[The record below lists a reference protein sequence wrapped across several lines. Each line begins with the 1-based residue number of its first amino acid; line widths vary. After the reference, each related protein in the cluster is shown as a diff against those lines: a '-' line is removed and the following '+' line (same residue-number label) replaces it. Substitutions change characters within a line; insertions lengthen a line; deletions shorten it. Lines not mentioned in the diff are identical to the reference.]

1 MRSTAIQISVSI
13 QTFDGLTILCIDKT
27 CYILKKLYLDS
38 FFTKQ
43 QIRRGFDR
51 IYIDE
56 DSIREDVPDLPVRT
70 AQTLV
75 KLVQENVI
83 TSQVILKIPN
93 EFREEMLA
101 YEPFKEQFVEE
112 LKVFEDEPNIKKKF
126 SDLCTFYLNSYDS
139 NDIIDHLKN
148 LGHSDIVIP
157 WFIRKAIFVS
167 CGKGNKDR
175 EMVSQLLKQL
185 SKELNWNYAVFSYA
199 FDHCIERCHDYTL
212 DIPHFPDYIAMFIA
226 RSIYDECFNGM
237 YILHAETYE
246 SEERDLQLKILKTAC
261 SYLSL
266 TPMKKHLENIWGSA
280 ISNQQI
286 CEKFDE
292 IVQEF
297 HNGGDSTEISIKLLE
312 LDCHYFYYEFVKRL
326 IILYVQDNSEE
337 VDYERILKFLNFLVV
352 EHVLTKSQLEVGL
365 KNAKHDLSKKIAKDG
380 KVALNL
386 KKFQEECLSKVKVE

>member
-1 MRSTAIQISVSI
+1 MTKTLVSI
-13 QTFDGLTILCIDKT
+13 GIIHCLTNTLIDKT

-56 DSIREDVPDLPVRT
+56 DSIREDVPDLPVRI
-70 AQTLV
+70 AKTLV
-75 KLVQENVI
+75 KLIQENVI
-83 TSQVILKIPN
+83 TNQVILKIPN
-93 EFREEMLA
+93 DFREEMLA
-101 YEPFKEQFVEE
+101 YEPFKEQFAEE
-112 LKVFEDEPNIKKKF
+112 LKVFDDEPNIKKKF
-126 SDLCTFYLNSYDS
+126 SDLCTFYLNSYD
-139 NDIIDHLKN
+139 NRDIIDHLKN

-175 EMVSQLLKQL
+175 EMVSQLLKEL
-185 SKELNWNYAVFSYA
+185 SKELKWNYAVFSYA
-199 FDHCIERCHDYTL
+199 FDHCIEHCHDYTL
-212 DIPHFPDYIAMFIA
+212 DIPHFPDYVAMFIA
-226 RSIYDECFNGM
+226 RAIYDECFNGM

-266 TPMKKHLENIWGSA
+266 YPMENHLENIWGSA

-286 CEKFDE
+286 WENFAE

-297 HNGGDSTEISIKLLE
+297 HNGGDSIEISLKLKD

-326 IILYVQDNSEE
+326 IILYVQDSPEE
-337 VDYERILKFLNFLVV
+337 VDYDRILKFLNFLVV
-352 EHVLTKSQLEVGL
+352 EQVLTKSQLEVGL
-365 KNAKHDLSKKIAKDG
+365 KNAKHDLSKKLGKDE

-386 KKFQEECLSKVKVE
+386 KKFQEECLSKVKID